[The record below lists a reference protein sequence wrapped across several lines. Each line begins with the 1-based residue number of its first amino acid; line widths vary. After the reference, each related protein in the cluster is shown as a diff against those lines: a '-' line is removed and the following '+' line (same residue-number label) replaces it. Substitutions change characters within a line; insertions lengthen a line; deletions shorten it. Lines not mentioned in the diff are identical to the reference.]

1 MLLLNGQ
8 PIPNLILYLMKSLFL
23 LPAIFFLTTGLMAQD
38 YAIDQL
44 ENSPRHH
51 EWVEV
56 EYDGRTVHS
65 FVAYPETNEETLA
78 VIVIH
83 ENRGLNDWAR
93 SFTDQVAEAGYIA
106 IAPDLLSG
114 FSDEHERTTDFAT
127 SDDARDALYTLNPE
141 QITQDLHAVREYIS
155 NVSAST
161 GTVVV
166 AGFCWGG
173 SQTFRYATN
182 SNQPEAF
189 MVFYGSAPE
198 DAEAVQ
204 NISAPVYGFYG
215 ENDQRINS
223 GIPAI
228 EEMMNEFGKTYE
240 YEIYEGAG
248 HAFMRAGDDPNADEA
263 TKAARDAAWERL
275 KNLLSEIE

>member
-1 MLLLNGQ
+1 
-8 PIPNLILYLMKSLFL
+8 MKSLLFVFASFL
-23 LPAIFFLTTGLMAQD
+23 ISTGLMAQD

-83 ENRGLNDWAR
+83 ENRGLNNWAR

-114 FSDEHERTTDFAT
+114 FSDEYEKT
-127 SDDARDALYTLNPE
+127 SDFPTSDAAREALYTLDPG
-141 QITQDLHAVREYIS
+141 QITQDLKAVQEYIL
-155 NVSAST
+155 NVPASD
-161 GTVVV
+161 GEVVV

-173 SQTFRYATN
+173 SQTFRFATN
-182 SNQPEAF
+182 SDVPEAF
-189 MVFYGSAPE
+189 MVFYGSAP
-198 DAEAVQ
+198 DNPEAVQ

-223 GIPAI
+223 GIPDI
-228 EEMMNEFGKTYE
+228 ERMMEEYGKTYE
-240 YEIYEGAG
+240 YEIYDGAG
-248 HAFMRAGDDPNADEA
+248 HAFMRAGDDPDADPA
-263 TKAARDAAWERL
+263 SKAARDAAWDRL
-275 KNLLSEIE
+275 KGLLEDISM

>member
-1 MLLLNGQ
+1 
-8 PIPNLILYLMKSLFL
+8 MKSLLLLIASFL
-23 LPAIFFLTTGLMAQD
+23 ITSGLMAQD
-38 YAIDQL
+38 YAMEQL

-51 EWVEV
+51 EWVDV

-83 ENRGLNDWAR
+83 ENRGLNTWAR

-114 FSDEHERTTDFAT
+114 FSDEYERTTDFPT
-127 SDDARDALYTLNPE
+127 SDAARDALYTLNPE

-155 NVSAST
+155 KIPAST

-182 SNQPEAF
+182 SDQPEAF
-189 MVFYGSAPE
+189 MVFYGSAP
-198 DAEAVQ
+198 DDPEAVQ
-204 NISAPVYGFYG
+204 QISAPVYGFYG

-228 EEMMNEFGKTYE
+228 EELMNEYGKTYD

-263 TKAARDAAWERL
+263 SKEARNAAWDRL
-275 KNLLSEIE
+275 KGLLEEIE

>member
-1 MLLLNGQ
+1 
-8 PIPNLILYLMKSLFL
+8 
-23 LPAIFFLTTGLMAQD
+23 MAQD
-38 YAIDQL
+38 YAVEQL

-51 EWVEV
+51 EWVDV

-114 FSDEHERTTDFAT
+114 FSDEHERTTDFPT
-127 SDDARDALYTLNPE
+127 SDAARDALYTLDPE

-155 NVSAST
+155 NVPAST

-182 SNQPEAF
+182 SDQPEAF

-198 DAEAVQ
+198 DPEAVQ
-204 NISAPVYGFYG
+204 QISAPVYGFYG

-228 EEMMNEFGKTYE
+228 EEMMNEYGKTYE

-263 TKAARDAAWERL
+263 SKAARDAAWERL
-275 KNLLSEIE
+275 EGLLEEISM

>member
-1 MLLLNGQ
+1 
-8 PIPNLILYLMKSLFL
+8 MKSLIFVFASFL
-23 LPAIFFLTTGLMAQD
+23 LTTGLIAQD
-38 YAIDQL
+38 YAVEQL

-56 EYDGRTVHS
+56 EYNGRTVHS

-93 SFTDQVAEAGYIA
+93 SFTDQVAAAGYIA

-114 FSDEHERTTDFAT
+114 FSDKYEKT
-127 SDDARDALYTLNPE
+127 SDFPSSDAAREALYTLNSD
-141 QITQDLHAVREYIS
+141 QITQDLKAIQEYIL
-155 NVSAST
+155 NVPVSD
-161 GTVVV
+161 GEVVV

-182 SNQPEAF
+182 SDQPEAF
-189 MVFYGSAPE
+189 MVFYGSAP
-198 DAEAVQ
+198 DDPEAVQ
-204 NISAPVYGFYG
+204 NINAPVYGFYG

-223 GIPAI
+223 GIPDI
-228 EEMMNEFGKTYE
+228 EKMMNEYGKTYE
-240 YEIYEGAG
+240 YEIYDGAG
-248 HAFMRAGDDPNADEA
+248 HAFMRAGDAPNADQA
-263 TKAARDAAWERL
+263 SKAARDAAWERL
-275 KNLLSEIE
+275 KNLLSEID

>member
-1 MLLLNGQ
+1 
-8 PIPNLILYLMKSLFL
+8 MKSIILVL
-23 LPAIFFLTTGLMAQD
+23 ASFFITSGLIAQD
-38 YAIDQL
+38 YAIEQL

-114 FSDEHERTTDFAT
+114 FSDEHQRTTDFPT
-127 SDDARDALYTLNPE
+127 SDAARDALSTLTPD

-155 NVSAST
+155 SVDAST
-161 GTVVV
+161 GTVAV

-182 SNQPEAF
+182 SDQPEAF
-189 MVFYGSAPE
+189 MVFYGSAPD

-228 EEMMNEFGKTYE
+228 EEMMNEHGKTYE

-248 HAFMRAGDDPNADEA
+248 HAFMRAGDDPNADE
-263 TKAARDAAWERL
+263 TSKAARDASWERL
-275 KNLLSEIE
+275 KGLLEDISM

>member
-1 MLLLNGQ
+1 
-8 PIPNLILYLMKSLFL
+8 MKSLIVIL
-23 LPAIFFLTTGLMAQD
+23 ASLFLTTGLMAQD

-51 EWVEV
+51 EWVDV
-56 EYDGRTVHS
+56 EYDGRTVHN
-65 FVAYPETNEETLA
+65 FVAYPETNEETPA

-93 SFTDQVAEAGYIA
+93 SFTDQVAEAGYIG

-114 FSDEHERTTDFAT
+114 FSDEYERTTDFPT
-127 SDDARDALYTLNPE
+127 SDAARDALYTLDPN

-155 NVSAST
+155 NVAAST

-182 SNQPEAF
+182 SDRPEAF
-189 MVFYGSAPE
+189 MVFYGSAP
-198 DAEAVQ
+198 DDPEAVQ
-204 NISAPVYGFYG
+204 QISAPVYGFYG

-228 EEMMNEFGKTYE
+228 EEMMDEFGKTYE

-248 HAFMRAGDDPNADEA
+248 HAFMRAGDDPNADAA

-275 KNLLSEIE
+275 KGLLEEIIR

>member
-1 MLLLNGQ
+1 
-8 PIPNLILYLMKSLFL
+8 MKSLLFL
-23 LPAIFFLTTGLMAQD
+23 ITSLFLATGLMAQD
-38 YAIDQL
+38 FAIEQL

-51 EWVEV
+51 EWVDV
-56 EYDGRTVHS
+56 EYGGRTVHS
-65 FVAYPETNEETLA
+65 FVAYPETDEETLA

-93 SFTDQVAEAGYIA
+93 SFTDQVAAAGYIA

-114 FSDEHERTTDFAT
+114 FSDEYDRTRDFST
-127 SDDARDALYTLNPE
+127 SDAARDALYTLDPD
-141 QITQDLHAVREYIS
+141 QITQDLHAVRKYIS
-155 NVSAST
+155 NISAST

-182 SNQPEAF
+182 SDQPEAF
-189 MVFYGSAPE
+189 MVFYGSAPD

-204 NISAPVYGFYG
+204 KISAPVYGFYG

-223 GIPAI
+223 GIQDI
-228 EEMMNEFGKTYE
+228 EKMMNEYGKTYK

-248 HAFMRAGDDPNADEA
+248 HAFMRAGDDPNADQA
-263 TKAARDAAWERL
+263 SKTARNAAWERL
-275 KNLLSEIE
+275 KNLLSEID

>member
-1 MLLLNGQ
+1 MKSF
-8 PIPNLILYLMKSLFL
+8 IFLILS
-23 LPAIFFLTTGLMAQD
+23 FFFTTGLMAQD
-38 YAIDQL
+38 YAIQQL

-56 EYDGRTVHS
+56 EYDGRTVHN

-78 VIVIH
+78 VLVIH

-114 FSDEHERTTDFAT
+114 FSDEHERTTDFAS
-127 SDDARDALYTLNPE
+127 SDAARDALYTLNPE

-155 NVSAST
+155 NISAST

-182 SNQPEAF
+182 SDQPEAF
-189 MVFYGSAPE
+189 MVFYGSAP
-198 DAEAVQ
+198 DDPEAVQ
-204 NISAPVYGFYG
+204 QISSPVYGFYG

-228 EEMMNEFGKTYE
+228 EKMMNEFGKTYE

-263 TKAARDAAWERL
+263 SKAARDAAWERF
-275 KNLLSEIE
+275 KNLFSEID

>member
-1 MLLLNGQ
+1 MKT
-8 PIPNLILYLMKSLFL
+8 LILIIASFT
-23 LPAIFFLTTGLMAQD
+23 ISTGLFAQD
-38 YAIDQL
+38 FAVQQL

-65 FVAYPETNEETLA
+65 FVTYPETNEETVA

-93 SFTDQVAEAGYIA
+93 SFTDQVAAAGYIA

-114 FSDEHERTTDFAT
+114 YSNEFEKTTDFPT
-127 SDDARDALYTLNPE
+127 SDAAREALYTLNSD
-141 QITQDLHAVREYIS
+141 QITQDLKAVQNYIM
-155 NVSAST
+155 NVPAT
-161 GTVVV
+161 NGKVVV

-198 DAEAVQ
+198 DPEAVQ
-204 NISAPVYGFYG
+204 RISAPVYGFYG

-228 EEMMNEFGKTYE
+228 EKMMNEFDKTYD

-248 HAFMRAGDDPNADEA
+248 HAYMRAGDDPNGSAA
-263 TKAARDAAWERL
+263 NKSARDTSWERL
-275 KNLLSEIE
+275 KNLLSEVE